1 MIIEGERE
9 NIDSS
14 GWRGW
19 EWKIRRMKKNE
30 EKEKRVRST
39 M

>member
-19 EWKIRRMKKNE
+19 EWKDKKDG
-30 EKEKRVRST
+30 KE
-39 M
+39 

>member
-1 MIIEGERE
+1 LVLDLEMIIEGERE

-19 EWKIRRMKKNE
+19 EWKDKKD
-30 EKEKRVRST
+30 EKE
-39 M
+39 